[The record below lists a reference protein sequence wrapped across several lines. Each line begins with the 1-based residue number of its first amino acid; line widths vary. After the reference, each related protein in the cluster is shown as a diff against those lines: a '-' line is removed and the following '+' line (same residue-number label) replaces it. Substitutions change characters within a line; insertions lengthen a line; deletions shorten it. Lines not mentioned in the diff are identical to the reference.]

1 MFKLIKMNRTKNN
14 LPIDYLRKEFIGK
27 KVRISS
33 STKADDVGREGIIVN
48 ETLSTIEIFENDSV
62 KRFIKKNLVFDIF
75 FEEDVSVSIPGNLLE
90 LRPEDR
96 IKKVKV

>member
-1 MFKLIKMNRTKNN
+1 MNRTKNEF
-14 LPIDYLRKEFIGK
+14 PIDYLRKEFIGK
-27 KVRISS
+27 KVKISS
-33 STKADDVGREGIIVN
+33 STNADDVGREGIIIN

-62 KRFIKKNLVFDIF
+62 KRFIKKNLVLDIF
-75 FEEDVSVSIPGNLLE
+75 FEEDASVSIPGKLLE